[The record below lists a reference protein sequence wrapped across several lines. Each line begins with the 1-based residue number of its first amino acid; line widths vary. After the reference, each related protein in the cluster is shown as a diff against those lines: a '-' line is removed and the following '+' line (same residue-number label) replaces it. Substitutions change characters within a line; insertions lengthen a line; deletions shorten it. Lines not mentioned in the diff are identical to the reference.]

1 MCFTCNHVRGCVFVL
16 QDEYTDFLNDML
28 DNNELMKKLLEQV
41 DGVFDATLP
50 TWSTHGK
57 LMVQKC

>member
-1 MCFTCNHVRGCVFVL
+1 MWEVGYFVL